1 MDNRSKYL
9 PIGTVVLLNGGSK
22 KIMITGF
29 CSISED
35 DINRVYDYCGCIYP
49 EGYLNSN
56 QVCLFDH
63 NQINEIF
70 YLGYENDEESE
81 FKKELNQ
88 MLSEYNNDR
97 LILIEE
103 NDDDEQDEDD
113 EDDEEEEL
121 EYL

>member
-35 DINRVYDYCGCIYP
+35 DTTKVYDYCGCIYP

>member
-35 DINRVYDYCGCIYP
+35 DTTKVYDYCGCIYP

-88 MLSEYNNDR
+88 MLSEYNDDR